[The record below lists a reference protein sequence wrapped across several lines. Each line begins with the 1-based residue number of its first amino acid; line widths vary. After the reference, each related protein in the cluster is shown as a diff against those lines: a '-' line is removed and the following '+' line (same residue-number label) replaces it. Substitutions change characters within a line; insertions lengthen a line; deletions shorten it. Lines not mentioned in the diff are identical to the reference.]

1 MKTNEKM
8 RRLVLTA
15 LVACGLVGASAQA
28 QYLNTFDN
36 TSAFTTGTRTYNP
49 PPMWVGYDY
58 GNATANSVAWS
69 PLDDTGN
76 GGGSLQLGWTWNY
89 TANGAG
95 AAAFTLDLL
104 PSPGQSYVGGTLSF
118 DLYLDPSSTPGGYND
133 YGYFQIVARNTDG
146 YNFDDTGA
154 DNGLISF
161 VGAVGQWTHV
171 TVALNG
177 TTGNLVRALT
187 LQAYNDAGRSI
198 NGSET

>member
-1 MKTNEKM
+1 
-8 RRLVLTA
+8 
-15 LVACGLVGASAQA
+15 
-28 QYLNTFDN
+28 
-36 TSAFTTGTRTYNP
+36 
-49 PPMWVGYDY
+49 
-58 GNATANSVAWS
+58 
-69 PLDDTGN
+69 
-76 GGGSLQLGWTWNY
+76 
-89 TANGAG
+89 
-95 AAAFTLDLL
+95 LDLL

-171 TVALNG
+171 SVALNS

-187 LQAYNDAGRSI
+187 LQDYNDAGRSI
-198 NGSET
+198 NGSETIYIDNLALTPVPEPSSIALVGLGVAGLLFVRRGWTARS